1 MQRIMQNNAAVFRT
15 GETLK
20 EGVKLIDEV
29 FQDSLDLKTVDRS
42 LVWYVNTTTRST
54 PIPHFSYS
62 QHTQE
67 HRLGGG
73 VGVAESAV
81 TGCANHAQR

>member
-1 MQRIMQNNAAVFRT
+1 MQNNAAVFRT

-29 FQDSLDLKTVDRS
+29 FQLSLDLKTVDRS
-42 LVWYVNTTTRST
+42 LVWYVNTYN
-54 PIPHFSYS
+54 PLHPPPPHFYS